1 MTDRR
6 SRVLGSLYGLLVGDA
21 LGVPYEFH
29 PPAALPPLHEIEME
43 PPPGFWRAH
52 RGVPPGT
59 WSDDGAL
66 ALALLDALLDE
77 GRPDAAA
84 IAGRIVE
91 WARQGRYAVDG
102 RVFDIGMQTSASVEQ
117 LEEGA
122 SPFESGGNGEYS
134 NGNGSLMRVAPLA
147 LWHRG
152 SDAELAEAAHL
163 QSLPTH
169 AHPRSLAACALLS
182 LTLRRILDRDLGPDE
197 ALEDAVA
204 ALAANYAGRAPF
216 ADELQALMDAPQR
229 HSPTGSGYV
238 VDTLWSAVHAVR
250 DRDFEG
256 ALRAAVAFGND
267 TDTTACV
274 AGAIAGALHGIDAIP
289 PRWMQ
294 ALRGKE
300 IVEPLAGRL
309 LDGVS

>member
-21 LGVPYEFH
+21 LGVPYEFL
-29 PPAALPPLHEIEME
+29 PPAALPRLHEIEME

-66 ALALLDALLDE
+66 ALALLDALLEE

-84 IAGRIVE
+84 IAARIVA
-91 WARQGRYAVDG
+91 WAREGRYAVDG
-102 RVFDIGMQTSASVEQ
+102 EVFDIGGQTGTAVRRLERGVEPT
-117 LEEGA
+117 EA
-122 SPFESGGNGEYS
+122 GGTDEWA

-147 LWHRG
+147 FWHQG
-152 SDAELAEAAHL
+152 TDAELAEAAHL

-169 AHPRSLAACALLS
+169 AHPRSQVACAVLS
-182 LTLRRILDRDLGPDE
+182 LTLRRILDGNIGPEE
-197 ALEDAVA
+197 ALEDAA
-204 ALAANYAGRAPF
+204 ATLAAHYAARTPF
-216 ADELQALMDAPQR
+216 ADELRSLMDAPQR
-229 HSPTGSGYV
+229 QTPTGSGYV
-238 VDTLWSAVHAVR
+238 VDTLWSAMHAVR
-250 DRDFEG
+250 ERDFES
-256 ALRAAVAFGND
+256 ALRAAIAFGND

-274 AGAIAGALHGIDAIP
+274 AGAIAGALHGIEAIP

-294 ALRGKE
+294 ALRGKK
-300 IVEPLAGRL
+300 IVEPLAERL
-309 LDGVS
+309 LAVRL

>member
-1 MTDRR
+1 MIDRR

-29 PPAALPPLHEIEME
+29 PPAALPALHEFEME

-66 ALALLDALLDE
+66 ALALLDALLE
-77 GRPDAAA
+77 VGRPDAAA
-84 IAGRIVE
+84 IAGGIVA
-91 WARQGRYAVDG
+91 WAREGRYAVDG
-102 RVFDIGMQTSASVEQ
+102 EVFDIGGQTGTAVSR
-117 LEEGA
+117 LECGVAPTEA
-122 SPFESGGNGEYS
+122 GGTDEWA

-147 LWHRG
+147 LWHQG
-152 SDAELAEAAHL
+152 TDAELAEAAHL

-169 AHPRSLAACALLS
+169 AHPRSQVACAVLS
-182 LTLRRILDRDLGPDE
+182 LTLRRILDQDMGPAE
-197 ALEDAVA
+197 TLEDAA
-204 ALAANYAGRAPF
+204 ATLAAHYAGRAPF
-216 ADELQALMDAPQR
+216 ADELRGLMDAPQR
-229 HSPTGSGYV
+229 RAPTGSGYV
-238 VDTLWSAVHAVR
+238 VDTLWSAMRAVR

-256 ALRAAVAFGND
+256 ALRAAIAFGND

-274 AGAIAGALHGIDAIP
+274 AGAIAGALHGIGAIP

-300 IVEPLAGRL
+300 IVEPLAARL
-309 LDGVS
+309 LETG

>member
-21 LGVPYEFH
+21 LGVPYEFR

-66 ALALLDALLDE
+66 ALALLDSLLEE

-84 IAGRIVE
+84 IAGRIVA
-91 WARQGRYAVDG
+91 WARDGRYAVDR
-102 RVFDIGMQTSASVEQ
+102 RVFDIGNQTSASVEQ

-122 SPFESGGNGEYS
+122 SPLESGGNDEYS

-152 SDAELAEAAHL
+152 TDAELAEAAHL

-169 AHPRSLAACALLS
+169 AHPRSLTACALLS
-182 LTLRRILDRDLGPDE
+182 LTLRRILERDMGPDE

-204 ALAANYAGRAPF
+204 ALAAHYAGRAPF
-216 ADELQALMDAPQR
+216 ADELQGLMDAPQR
-229 HSPTGSGYV
+229 RTPTGSGYV
-238 VDTLWSAVHAVR
+238 VDTLWSAMHAVR
-250 DRDFEG
+250 DRDFES

-274 AGAIAGALHGIDAIP
+274 AGAIAGALHGVGAIP
-289 PRWMQ
+289 ERWMQ
-294 ALRGKE
+294 ALRGRE

>member
-1 MTDRR
+1 MIDRR

-29 PPAALPPLHEIEME
+29 PPAALPPLHEIEMD
-43 PPPGFWRAH
+43 PPAGFHRAH
-52 RGVPPGT
+52 RGVAPGT

-66 ALALLDALLDE
+66 ALALLDALLEE
-77 GRPDAAA
+77 GRPDAQA
-84 IAGRIVE
+84 IAARIVA
-91 WARQGRYAVDG
+91 WAREGRYAVDG
-102 RVFDIGMQTSASVEQ
+102 RVFDIGMQTSTSVEKLQ
-117 LEEGA
+117 EGA
-122 SPFESGGNGEYS
+122 SPFESGGRDEYS

-163 QSLPTH
+163 QSVPTH
-169 AHPRSLAACALLS
+169 AHPRSQAACALLS
-182 LTLRRILDRDLGPDE
+182 LTLRRILDGAETADK
-197 ALEDAVA
+197 ALEA
-204 ALAANYAGRAPF
+204 AEESLAAHYADRASF
-216 ADELQALMDAPQR
+216 AAELQGLLRAPQR
-229 HSPTGSGYV
+229 HAPRGTGYV
-238 VDTLWSAVHAVR
+238 VDTLWSAIHAVR

-274 AGAIAGALHGIDAIP
+274 AGAIAGALHGVEAIP
-289 PRWMQ
+289 ARWLQ

-300 IVEPLAGRL
+300 IVEAMVAGL
-309 LDGVS
+309 LEAAS

>member
-1 MTDRR
+1 MIDRR

-29 PPAALPPLHEIEME
+29 SPAALPPLHEIEME
-43 PPPGFWRAH
+43 PPADFWRAH
-52 RGVPPGT
+52 HGVPPGT

-84 IAGRIVE
+84 IAGRIVA
-91 WARQGRYAVDG
+91 WARKGHFAVNG
-102 RVFDIGMQTSASVEQ
+102 EVFDIGGQTGTAVRR
-117 LEEGA
+117 LERGVAPTEA
-122 SPFESGGNGEYS
+122 GGTDEWA

-152 SDAELAEAAHL
+152 TDAELAEAAHL

-169 AHPRSLAACALLS
+169 AHPRSLTACALLS
-182 LTLRRILDRDLGPDE
+182 LTLRRILDGSAELDE
-197 ALEDAVA
+197 ALEDAAA
-204 ALAANYAGRAPF
+204 ALARHYAGRADF
-216 ADELQALMDAPQR
+216 AAEFQGLLDSPHR
-229 HSPTGSGYV
+229 HAPTGTGYV
-238 VDTLWSAVHAVR
+238 VDTLWSAMQAVR
-250 DRDFEG
+250 GRDFES
-256 ALRAAVAFGND
+256 ALRAAIAFGND

-274 AGAIAGALHGIDAIP
+274 AGAIAGALHGVEAIP

-294 ALRGKE
+294 ALRGRE

-309 LDGVS
+309 LDGAL

>member
-1 MTDRR
+1 MIDRR

-29 PPAALPPLHEIEME
+29 RPAALPPLHEIEME

-66 ALALLDALLDE
+66 ALALLDALLEE
-77 GRPDAAA
+77 GRPYVAA
-84 IAGRIVE
+84 IAARIVA
-91 WARQGRYAVDG
+91 WGRHGRFAVDG
-102 RVFDIGMQTSASVEQ
+102 RVFDIGIQTSASVEQ
-117 LEEGA
+117 LEDGA
-122 SPFESGGNGEYS
+122 SPFESGGRDEGS

-147 LWHRG
+147 LWHQG
-152 SDAELAEAAHL
+152 TDAELVEAAHL

-169 AHPRSLAACALLS
+169 AHPRSQVACAVLS
-182 LTLRRILDRDLGPDE
+182 LVLRRILDRDMGPAE
-197 ALEDAVA
+197 ALEDAA
-204 ALAANYAGRAPF
+204 ATLAGHYAARTPF
-216 ADELQALMDAPQR
+216 TDELQGLMDAPQR
-229 HSPTGSGYV
+229 RAPTGSGYV
-238 VDTLWSAVHAVR
+238 VDTLWSAMHAVR
-250 DRDFEG
+250 ERDFEG
-256 ALRAAVAFGND
+256 ALRAAIAFGND

-274 AGAIAGALHGIDAIP
+274 AGAIAGALHGTDAIP

-300 IVEPLAGRL
+300 IVEPLVRRL
-309 LDGVS
+309 MDTSL

>member
-29 PPAALPPLHEIEME
+29 PPAALPPPHEIDME
-43 PPPGFWRAH
+43 PPAGFHLAH

-77 GRPDAAA
+77 GRPDAEA
-84 IAGRIVE
+84 IAARIVA
-91 WARQGRYAVDG
+91 WAREGRYAVDG
-102 RVFDIGMQTSASVEQ
+102 GKFDIGRQTSIAIEQ
-117 LEEGA
+117 IEQGV
-122 SPFESGGNGEYS
+122 SPLESGGSDENS
-134 NGNGSLMRVAPLA
+134 NGNGSLMRVATLA
-147 LWHRG
+147 LWHQG
-152 SDAELAEAAHL
+152 TDAELVDAAHL

-169 AHPRSLAACALLS
+169 AHPRSQAACALLS
-182 LTLRRILDRDLGPDE
+182 LTLRRILDGTEAPDE
-197 ALEDAVA
+197 ALDAA
-204 ALAANYAGRAPF
+204 AESLAAQYADRASF
-216 ADELQALMDAPQR
+216 AAELQGLIQAPQR
-229 HSPTGSGYV
+229 HAPRGTGYV
-238 VDTLWSAVHAVR
+238 VDTLWSAMHAVR

-267 TDTTACV
+267 TDTTTCV
-274 AGAIAGALHGIDAIP
+274 AGAVAGALHGMEAIP
-289 PRWMQ
+289 ARWMQ

-300 IVEPLAGRL
+300 IVEPLAARL
-309 LDGVS
+309 LAAPL

>member
-29 PPAALPPLHEIEME
+29 PPASLPPLHEIEME
-43 PPPGFWRAH
+43 PPPGFRRAH

-66 ALALLDALLDE
+66 ALALLDALLEE

-84 IAGRIVE
+84 IAARIVA
-91 WARQGRYAVDG
+91 WAREGRYAVDG
-102 RVFDIGMQTSASVEQ
+102 EVFDIGGQTGTAVRR
-117 LEEGA
+117 LERGVAPTEA
-122 SPFESGGNGEYS
+122 GGTDEWA

-147 LWHRG
+147 LWHQG
-152 SDAELAEAAHL
+152 TDAELAEAAHL

-169 AHPRSLAACALLS
+169 AHPRSQVACAVLS
-182 LTLRRILDRDLGPDE
+182 LTLRRILDRDMGPEE
-197 ALEDAVA
+197 ALEDAA
-204 ALAANYAGRAPF
+204 AVLEAHYAARTPF
-216 ADELQALMDAPQR
+216 ADELQGLMYAPQR
-229 HSPTGSGYV
+229 RAPTGSGYV
-238 VDTLWSAVHAVR
+238 VDTLWSAMHAVR
-250 DRDFEG
+250 ERDFES
-256 ALRAAVAFGND
+256 AMRAAIAFGND

-294 ALRGKE
+294 ALRGRE
-300 IVEPLAGRL
+300 IVEPLATRL
-309 LDGVS
+309 LARH

>member
-1 MTDRR
+1 MTDRH

-29 PPAALPPLHEIEME
+29 PPAALPPLHEIDME
-43 PPPGFWRAH
+43 PPAGFWRAH

-66 ALALLDALLDE
+66 ALALLDALLE
-77 GRPDAAA
+77 VGRPDAAA
-84 IAGRIVE
+84 IAERFVA
-91 WARQGRYAVDG
+91 WARDGHYAVGG
-102 RVFDIGMQTSASVEQ
+102 RRFDIGVQTSDSIERIEQ
-117 LEEGA
+117 GV
-122 SPFESGGNGEYS
+122 SPLESGGTDEYS

-152 SDAELAEAAHL
+152 TDAELAEAAHL

-182 LTLRRILDRDLGPDE
+182 LTLRRIVDGSSVSDE
-197 ALEDAVA
+197 ALEDAAA
-204 ALAANYAGRAPF
+204 ALAAHYAERTPF
-216 ADELQALMDAPQR
+216 AEELQGLMDSPQR
-229 HSPTGSGYV
+229 RSPTGSGYV
-238 VDTLWSAVHAVR
+238 VDTLWSAMHAVR
-250 DRDFEG
+250 GRDFEG
-256 ALRAAVAFGND
+256 ALRAAISFGND

-300 IVEPLAGRL
+300 IVEPLAEQL
-309 LDGVS
+309 LAIRI

>member
-29 PPAALPPLHEIEME
+29 PPASLPALNEIEME
-43 PPPGFWRAH
+43 PPPGFRRAH

-66 ALALLDALLDE
+66 ALALLDALLEE

-84 IAGRIVE
+84 IAGRIVA
-91 WARQGRYAVDG
+91 WARHGRYAVDG

-117 LEEGA
+117 LEDGA
-122 SPFESGGNGEYS
+122 SPFESGGRDEGS

-147 LWHRG
+147 LWHQG
-152 SDAELAEAAHL
+152 TDAELAEAAHV

-169 AHPRSLAACALLS
+169 AHPRSQVACAVLS
-182 LTLRRILDRDLGPDE
+182 MTLRRIIERDVGSDE
-197 ALEDAVA
+197 ALEDAA
-204 ALAANYAGRAPF
+204 AVLAAHYAGRAPL
-216 ADELQALMDAPQR
+216 ADELQGLMDAPQR
-229 HSPTGSGYV
+229 RAPTGSGYV
-238 VDTLWSAVHAVR
+238 VDTLWSAMHAVR
-250 DRDFEG
+250 ERDFEG
-256 ALRAAVAFGND
+256 ALRAAIAFGND

-274 AGAIAGALHGIDAIP
+274 AGAIAGALHGIEAIP

-300 IVEPLAGRL
+300 IVEPLAERL
-309 LDGVS
+309 LETA